1 MHMLTR
7 PDLPK
12 YLKIC
17 RMGKSLYV
25 TIPAE
30 YVRAHTLNQ
39 HDDVY
44 WLPEADGI
52 KLQFPTTQNEEA
64 A

>member
-1 MHMLTR
+1 MLAKPDR
-7 PDLPK
+7 PK
-12 YLKIC
+12 NLKIC

-25 TIPAE
+25 TIPAD
-30 YVRAHTLNQ
+30 YARTHTLNQ

-44 WLPEADGI
+44 WLPEPDGI
-52 KLQFPTTQNEEA
+52 KLKFPTVQDGEA